1 MELYQ
6 IFCLWKGAN
15 MIIVMKP
22 GAGKE
27 QVGHVVELVRE
38 YGLKEHVIV
47 GTDRTV
53 IACIGDKRMV
63 DKGAIE
69 NAHMVE
75 KIVPIL
81 APYKM
86 ASLEVKKDKSLIPI
100 GPSGFALGGKKIGII
115 AGPCSVENRQ
125 QVLDTAKAV
134 QDAGC
139 IGLRGGAFKPRSS
152 PYSFQGLGKQGLEIL
167 AEARDITGLA
177 VVTEVVGV
185 EQVLV
190 VAQYADVLQIGARN
204 MQHFPLLEAV
214 GRASKPVL
222 LKRGMSATL
231 EELLLA
237 AEYIINAG
245 NKNVILCERGIRT
258 FEDYV
263 RNTLPLAAVAE
274 LRENTHLPVLVD
286 PSHGTGHAHLV
297 PPMSLA
303 AVAAGA
309 DGLIIECHLD
319 PEHALSDGAQSITPA
334 ALKDLMKRMKRI
346 AEAVDREL

>member
-69 NAHMVE
+69 NAPMVE

-100 GPSGFALGGKKIGII
+100 GPSGFPLGGKKIGII

-125 QVLDTAKAV
+125 QVLDTAKAIR
-134 QDAGC
+134 DAGC
-139 IGLRGGAFKPRSS
+139 VGLRGGAFKPRSS

-214 GRASKPVL
+214 GRAGKPVL

-274 LRENTHLPVLVD
+274 LQENTHLPVLVD

-309 DGLIIECHLD
+309 DGLIIECHID

-334 ALKDLMKRMKRI
+334 TLNDLMKRMKRI

>member
-1 MELYQ
+1 
-6 IFCLWKGAN
+6 
-15 MIIVMKP
+15 MIIVMKS
-22 GAGKE
+22 GAGKD
-27 QVGHVVELVRE
+27 QVQHVVALVRE
-38 YGLKEHVIV
+38 YGLKEHVIY

-53 IACIGDKRMV
+53 IACLGDKRMV

-69 NAHMVE
+69 NAPMVE

-86 ASLEVKKDKSLIPI
+86 ASLEVKKDKTLIPI
-100 GPSGFALGGKKIGII
+100 GPSGFSLGGKKIGVI
-115 AGPCSVENRQ
+115 AGPCSVENRRQ
-125 QVLDTAKAV
+125 LIETAKAV
-134 QDAGC
+134 KDAGC

-152 PYSFQGLGKQGLEIL
+152 PYSFQGLGKEGLDIL

-185 EQVLV
+185 EQVAM
-190 VAQYADVLQIGARN
+190 VAQYTDVLQIGARN

-214 GRASKPVL
+214 GKTTRPVL

-258 FEDYV
+258 FENYV

-274 LRENTHLPVLVD
+274 LRENTHLPVIVD

-297 PPMSLA
+297 PPMCLA
-303 AVAAGA
+303 SVAAGA
-309 DGLIIECHLD
+309 DGLMVECHID
-319 PEHALSDGAQSITPA
+319 PEHAASDGAQSITPA
-334 ALKDLMKRMKRI
+334 TLKELMKRLKRV